1 MKKIVLSCIIL
12 LVSVLT
18 IAQNKKANYLK
29 TPEQRAS
36 AKTEQLNSLVSLNE
50 EQKSNVFQIYLKQEM
65 KHDIDSQDYIPESE
79 GAKKAEAERREYVD
93 THIKMVL
100 SEKQFEK
107 LMQHRKELLK
117 KRKTNKLE
125 ESDI

>member
-1 MKKIVLSCIIL
+1 MVL
-12 LVSVLT
+12 
-18 IAQNKKANYLK
+18 
-29 TPEQRAS
+29 
-36 AKTEQLNSLVSLNE
+36 LNE
-50 EQKSNVFQIYLKQEM
+50 EQKKNAYQIYLKQEM
-65 KHDIDSQDYIPESE
+65 KHDLDSKDYIPESE

-100 SEKQFEK
+100 NEKQFEK
-107 LMQHRKELLK
+107 LTQHRKELLK

>member
-1 MKKIVLSCIIL
+1 MKKAILSLMIVFAAS
-12 LVSVLT
+12 LT
-18 IAQNKKANYLK
+18 FAQNKKANYLK

-36 AKTEQLNSLVSLNE
+36 AKTEQLNSLVSLND
-50 EQKSNVFQIYLKQEM
+50 EQKNNAYQIYLKQEM
-65 KHDIDSQDYIPESE
+65 KHDLDSKDNIPESE

-100 SEKQFEK
+100 NETQFEK
-107 LMQHRKELLK
+107 LMQYRKELLK

>member
-50 EQKSNVFQIYLKQEM
+50 EQKNNVFQIYLKQEM

-100 SEKQFEK
+100 SETQFEK

-117 KRKTNKLE
+117 KRKTNQLE